1 MRWGRRS
8 DASLRARLQVL
19 ESRQRRAV
27 VAIDEMQ
34 ELLSTAALD
43 LLSIVDLA
51 EIMGRLQAI
60 RTLLGEEGRP

>member
-60 RTLLGEEGRP
+60 RTLLSEEGRP